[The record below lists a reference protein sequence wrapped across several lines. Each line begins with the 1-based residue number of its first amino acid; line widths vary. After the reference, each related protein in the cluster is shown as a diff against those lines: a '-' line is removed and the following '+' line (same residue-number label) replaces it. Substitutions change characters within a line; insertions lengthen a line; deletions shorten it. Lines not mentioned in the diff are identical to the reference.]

1 MRILGIDPGLR
12 VTGLGIID
20 GDAHAPRH
28 VWHGVVRIPARL
40 PTQERLARI
49 REAIRAAA
57 QEWRVEE
64 AAMEASFVGRNARS
78 ALALGQ
84 ARGAALLGLADA
96 GIPLREYSPAEV
108 KQLVAGYGAGGK
120 EQIARMVALQLQLGA
135 VPGPADA
142 ADALAVAIAH
152 WARRRV
158 ERLPE

>member
-20 GDAHAPRH
+20 GGPHGPRH
-28 VWHGVVRIPARL
+28 VWHGVVRVPSTLAM
-40 PTQERLARI
+40 QVRLARI
-49 REAIRAAA
+49 REAVRATAR
-57 QEWRVEE
+57 EWGIEE

-96 GIPLREYSPAEV
+96 GVPLREYSPAEV
-108 KQLVAGYGAGGK
+108 KQLVAGYGVGAK
-120 EQIARMVALQLQLGA
+120 EQIARMVALQLQLA
-135 VPGPADA
+135 DDPRPADA

-158 ERLPE
+158 EQLP